1 MVAGIAAVMVLTAGT
16 GEDMAGVVMVGL
28 IITFASSVVA
38 AIAAV
43 LQKQVQKAIDI
54 KKEGLS

>member
-1 MVAGIAAVMVLTAGT
+1 MVAGIAAVMVLSAGT
-16 GEDMAGVVMVGL
+16 GDIAGIVMMGL

-38 AIAAV
+38 AVAAV
-43 LQKQVQKAIDI
+43 LRKQVQKAIDI